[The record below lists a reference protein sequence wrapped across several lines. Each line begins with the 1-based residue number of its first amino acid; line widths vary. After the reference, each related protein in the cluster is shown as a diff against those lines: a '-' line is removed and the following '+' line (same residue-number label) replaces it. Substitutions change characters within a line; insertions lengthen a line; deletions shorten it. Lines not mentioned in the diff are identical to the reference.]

1 MTAQPFPTGAL
12 PTPPEKLALGWD
24 VRLALAA
31 APAAAPAKFHH
42 PGCGPTLNQLP
53 YGACVGMAVTN
64 IHAAQE
70 FADEGRQLL
79 PNVLDALRLYA
90 DSKGLAWPP
99 TGQGWDPVE
108 GTWPALVLAHA
119 KAKGLPTK
127 DGSPPRR
134 ISAYYLLGVPD
145 GSSTFLDV
153 FQQTLLQLG
162 PVLFSTL
169 WPHNWFS
176 VLAGGYMQP
185 PSFAFAPSGH
195 AYEACGWVTGCATG
209 LAGCLFDVIAHQ
221 SWGPWGKDPEYKD
234 HFRIHSPHLAQVGKE
249 AWKSVDIK
257 GDAPAPPGPGGTM
270 TLPIYDAAPKHQ
282 LVDIAVGTQ
291 LFATDGK
298 TALVKLSSG
307 GSGIQSPFATTAAQ
321 RLVRVGVGGIV
332 QGAIVATAACTNLR
346 PISAPA
352 DPTAIAAAE
361 AKGAKAVKDAA
372 ITEALLHGG

>member
-1 MTAQPFPTGAL
+1 MTTEPTVQPFATGAL
-12 PTPPEKLALGWD
+12 PTPPDKLAQGWD

-31 APAAAPAKFHH
+31 APTAAPAKFHH

-53 YGACVGMAVTN
+53 YGACVGFGVTAV
-64 IHAAQE
+64 HAAQE

-90 DSKGLAWPP
+90 DSKGLSWPP

-119 KAKGLPTK
+119 KARGLPTK

-145 GSSTFLDV
+145 GSLAFLDV
-153 FQQTLLQLG
+153 FQQTLQQLG
-162 PVLFSTL
+162 PVLLSTL

-195 AYEACGWVTGCATG
+195 AYEACGWVTGCP
-209 LAGCLFDVIAHQ
+209 LNYPGCQYDTIAHQ
-221 SWGPWGKDPEYKD
+221 SWGPWGKDPEFKD
-234 HFRIHSPHLAQVGKE
+234 HFRIHSPHLALVGKE
-249 AWKSVDIK
+249 AWKSVDIS
-257 GDAPAPPGPGGTM
+257 GDAPAPPPPPEGKM

-291 LFATDGK
+291 LYATDGK
-298 TALVKLSSG
+298 TPLVKLSSG
-307 GSGIQSPFATTAAQ
+307 GTGIGSPFATSATQ
-321 RLVRVGVGGIV
+321 RLVRVSVGGII
-332 QGAIVATAACTNLR
+332 QGAIVATAACANLR
-346 PISAPA
+346 PIAAPA
-352 DPTAIAAAE
+352 DTKAAWNDGVTAASTAALTAR
-361 AKGAKAVKDAA
+361 KP
-372 ITEALLHGG
+372 